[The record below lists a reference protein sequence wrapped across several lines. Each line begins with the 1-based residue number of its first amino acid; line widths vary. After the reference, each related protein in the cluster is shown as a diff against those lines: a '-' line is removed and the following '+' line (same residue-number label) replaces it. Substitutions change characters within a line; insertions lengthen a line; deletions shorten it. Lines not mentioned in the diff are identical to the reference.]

1 MKNQYMHVE
10 RVVQSVMKGHRGG
23 ITGLAHD
30 MGKSPQM
37 MVNKSNP
44 NNEQNYMS
52 VAELCQV
59 IDLTG
64 GVEIV
69 DVLAGI
75 IGRTTVAIPDGGEL
89 NHDALMRH
97 ATMVSQR
104 SGELAGAVLHA
115 QSPESDGGT
124 AITERERKEIE
135 TSAEAL
141 IRAGVQ
147 TLMAT
152 NNR

>member
-23 ITGLAHD
+23 ITGLAND

-44 NNEQNYMS
+44 NNEQNYLS
-52 VAELCQV
+52 LADVCQV
-59 IDLTG
+59 IVLTG

-69 DVLAGI
+69 DVLAGL
-75 IGRTTVAIPDGGEL
+75 IGRTTVAIPDGEL

-97 ATMVSQR
+97 ATMVSQK
-104 SGELAGAVLHA
+104 SGELSGAVLHA
-115 QSPESDGGT
+115 QSPESEGGT
-124 AITERERKEIE
+124 AITESERKDVE
-135 TSAEAL
+135 AAANAL

-147 TLMAT
+147 VRMAL